1 MCEKIKCPKCSGTGH
16 IPQYNHVEDGICFDC
31 SGSGWIDKKEYEHMI
46 EQQATRD
53 IKKISK
59 QTTNRKQA
67 INFFQDTLY
76 LVIGNTYSI
85 KDELKAQGAKWNV
98 YLHGWVLPEPNTKY
112 KTVTIHFDDVK
123 DLSVIEAEALVK
135 KLINELE

>member
-1 MCEKIKCPKCSGTGH
+1 MCEKIKCPKCGGTGY

-53 IKKISK
+53 IKRLSK
-59 QTTNRKQA
+59 QESNLKAARDFYT
-67 INFFQDTLY
+67 DVLY

-85 KDELKAQGAKWNV
+85 KNELKANGAKWNFWMT
-98 YLHGWVLPEPNTKY
+98 GWTFTEPKENY
-112 KTVTIHFDDVK
+112 KTIAINYNDVK
-123 DLSVIEAEALVK
+123 DFSIS
-135 KLINELE
+135 ELDLYLKERGK